1 MGFNEDS
8 VSIWED
14 EDDLET
20 DGAGSCPV
28 CLTALN
34 RTP

>member
-1 MGFNEDS
+1 MVFNEDS

-14 EDDLET
+14 GVLET

-28 CLTALN
+28 CLTTLN